1 VSFRRPAVKRTV
13 GRLLLLV
20 TRHSFLVTLLAVS
33 LLGVGAQCR
42 LGLRDEGPTLPPRP
56 KRFCK
61 TLVIE
66 YQRPRPPDVKEGL
79 WRCLTVWLVE
89 FRPGQ
94 GTVETILDT
103 NISPDPNRPC
113 LNPSSP
119 DLVRVG
125 PDRWRATFR
134 DVYMPYDDEYGNVVF
149 VSDSAINGIGPALDG
164 IIFPPEVSTFRRG
177 SYRGEP
183 AFIFHLKEEGR
194 CVTG

>member
-1 VSFRRPAVKRTV
+1 VKRTV

-33 LLGVGAQCR
+33 LLSLGARCR

-56 KRFCK
+56 NRFCK

-66 YQRPRPPDVKEGL
+66 YRRPKPPDVPDGL

-94 GTVETILDT
+94 GEVRTILYYDIGT
-103 NISPDPNRPC
+103 VHHCDW
-113 LNPSSP
+113 SSP

-164 IIFPPEVSTFRRG
+164 IILPPEVSTFRRG

-183 AFIFHLKEEGR
+183 ALIFHLKEEGR